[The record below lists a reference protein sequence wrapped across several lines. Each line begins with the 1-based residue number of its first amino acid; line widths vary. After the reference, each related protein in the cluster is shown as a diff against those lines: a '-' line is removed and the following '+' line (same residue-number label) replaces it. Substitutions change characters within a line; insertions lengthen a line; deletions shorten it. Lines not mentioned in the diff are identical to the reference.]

1 MKRNLIIYGLTYT
14 LIAGVLVALTPLLI
28 ALDHGR
34 SILDPLVLF
43 VLSSMVAGGSF
54 FLNSFYIIDFPVRKR
69 LVINL
74 VVYLLL
80 TGLCILI
87 HKPLW
92 DSMTAEF
99 HINQP
104 FIRDEFLR
112 NALIFSI
119 SYVVAL
125 FYLYRNK
132 NKEIEHELEYVK
144 QENLT
149 TQIESLKQQMNP
161 HFFFNALN
169 TLSGLIREDSG
180 KSISFLD
187 SLSQVFRYVLSMQD
201 KNLVYL
207 KEELAF
213 ADSFLFMQKIRF
225 EDKFQVAMDLDRDD
239 NDQIVS
245 LSLQLLLEN
254 AIKHNNMTRSNP
266 LIIRITREDDYLV
279 VANNIQP
286 KIKNVEST
294 RIGLKN
300 LDTRCRLLVGKS
312 IEIDHTDTQFL
323 VKVPLIR
330 SV

>member
-1 MKRNLIIYGLTYT
+1 MKRSLIIYGIIYT
-14 LIAGVLVALTPLLI
+14 LIAGVLVALTPFFI

-34 SILDPLVLF
+34 SLLDPIVLF
-43 VLSSMVAGGSF
+43 ILSGMVAGGSF
-54 FLNSFYIIDFPVRKR
+54 FLNSFYLTTFPVRKR
-69 LVINL
+69 IIINII
-74 VVYLLL
+74 VYLLL

-99 HINQP
+99 HIEQP

-119 SYVVAL
+119 SYLIAL
-125 FYLYRNK
+125 FYLYRIK
-132 NKEIEHELEYVK
+132 NKEIEHELEFVK

-149 TQIESLKQQMNP
+149 TQVESLKQQMNP

-169 TLSGLIREDSG
+169 TLSGLIREDSTR
-180 KSISFLD
+180 SIEFLD

-213 ADSFLFMQKIRF
+213 ADAFIFMQKIRF
-225 EDKFQVAMDLDRDD
+225 EDKFQVTMELDRDD

-266 LIIRITREDDYLV
+266 LIIRIYRQNDFLV
-279 VANNIQP
+279 VENNIQP
-286 KIKNVEST
+286 KLKGVEST
-294 RIGLKN
+294 RIGLRN
-300 LDTRCRLLVGKS
+300 LETRCRLLVGKS
-312 IEIDHTDTQFL
+312 IEITHTDTLFQ
-323 VKVPLIR
+323 VKVPLIH